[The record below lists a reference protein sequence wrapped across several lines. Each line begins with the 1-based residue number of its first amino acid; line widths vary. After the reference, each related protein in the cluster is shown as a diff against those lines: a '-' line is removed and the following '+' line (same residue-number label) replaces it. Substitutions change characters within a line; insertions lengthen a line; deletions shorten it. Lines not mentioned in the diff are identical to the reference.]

1 MTDPIIDRL
10 LNALLDKYE
19 SSKSFIGENKVRQ
32 RFLIRIGDLFPE
44 YLDHANYEAFQ
55 SVNEA
60 VDILARKKLV
70 LAKIGKANVCKEIQ
84 LNPDSI
90 EEAYRLLGRT
100 AKRDVQ
106 DTMRSI
112 LTRYQNSNAILHQY
126 ISVQLDRL
134 AQNKP
139 VHYFNNDFKEFEQ
152 QLLAIEALDKVQR
165 ETFYRDFSMQVFR
178 DSKIF
183 DRISGKV
190 ANLLYEYGEFAEKE
204 QVLAELNLVKNPT
217 YVHIKGAAN
226 VYLKGVKV
234 DLSALHGDIAFSS
247 TILDDIDGVELTGRS
262 VMTVENLT
270 SFHLT
275 GSENRLVIY
284 LGGFHNAVRRH
295 LIMKIHQQNPDAAFY
310 HFGDIDA
317 GGFQI
322 LQHLR
327 RQTGIDFIPYKMDLE
342 TLQKYQD
349 SAKPLTENDRGR
361 LIKLKGQDFDEVID
375 YMLMRN
381 IKLEQEA
388 VRET

>member
-1 MTDPIIDRL
+1 MTDLVIDRL

-19 SSKSFIGENKVRQ
+19 SSKSFIGKNKVRQ
-32 RFLIRIGDLFPE
+32 RFLIRVGDLFPE

-55 SVNEA
+55 SVNDA
-60 VDILARKKLV
+60 VDLLARKKLV
-70 LAKIGKANVCKEIQ
+70 LAKIEKANVCKEIQ
-84 LNPDSI
+84 LNPESI

-100 AKRDVQ
+100 AKRDVHE
-106 DTMRSI
+106 TISSI
-112 LTRYQNSNAILHQY
+112 LTRYQDSNAILHQY
-126 ISVQLDRL
+126 VLAQLDRL

-139 VHYFNNDFKEFEQ
+139 VQYFNNDFTEFEQ
-152 QLLAIEALDKVQR
+152 LLKAIDALGKVQN

-178 DSKIF
+178 DSKVF

-190 ANLLYEYGEFAEKE
+190 ANLLYEYGEFAEKD

-217 YVHIKGAAN
+217 YVHIKGAAKLIMN
-226 VYLKGVKV
+226 SEKI
-234 DLSALHGDIAFSS
+234 DLSTLHGDIAFSS
-247 TILDDIDGVELTGRS
+247 TMLDDIDCVEVTGRE

-270 SFHLT
+270 SFHLV
-275 GSENRLVIY
+275 SCESRLIVY
-284 LGGFHNAVRRH
+284 LGGFHNTVRRH
-295 LIMKIHQQNPDAAFY
+295 LIKKIHQQNPDVAFY

-327 RQTGIDFIPYKMDLE
+327 RQTGINFLPYKMDLG
-342 TLQKYQD
+342 TLLKYQD
-349 SAKPLTENDRGR
+349 SAKSLTENDRGR
-361 LIKLKGQDFDEVID
+361 LFKLRGQGFDEVID

-381 IKLEQEA
+381 LKLEQEA